1 MKNTDYYK
9 VNISVHSING
19 NSQKHSQSLNL
30 TTIVNSNTLTL
41 ITSFVSVFTTVS
53 LWQVIDI
60 EYNYGKTKQNTT
72 HRFKL
77 CSELGP
83 FIIFFF
89 KGIYSQKR
97 EGLQAG
103 PWSSHLILWSTFSI
117 NALLHLPSTKPLSIL
132 YRICVQR
139 NF

>member
-83 FIIFFF
+83 FIIFFLKEF
-89 KGIYSQKR
+89 IAEKERDSKR
-97 EGLQAG
+97 DPGD
-103 PWSSHLILWSTFSI
+103 LI
-117 NALLHLPSTKPLSIL
+117 
-132 YRICVQR
+132 
-139 NF
+139 